1 MATNVKQAYAMINGQ
16 KVVATYDETTELWT
30 VETTA
35 PSESSWSQPGHVYEV
50 TLHAEDAAGNTVEM
64 DSSDETYGS
73 RLKIRVLEKTKP
85 VATIISPTQNAVLG
99 SATQDIVME
108 IYDIGGSG
116 LNMSSVSFTFND
128 VAYTGTINWADTD
141 DGKKRATVTMDNL
154 ADGVNKE
161 TLSVSDNDGNTSD
174 LASVQFVISTAAP
187 LLSVTTPTDEL
198 ITNSPTLV
206 VSGTAS
212 AGSDLT
218 TLSSVTVNGESATL
232 TEGDDGVSNFTATV
246 TLTSGANSIVVVA
259 TDSIGKTTSI
269 TRTVTLD
276 TEAPVIT
283 NVIASATTV
292 DANGVIKITFK
303 VTDQ

>member
-16 KVVATYDETTELWT
+16 KVVASYDETTELWT

-35 PSESSWSQPGHVYEV
+35 PSESSWNQPGHVYEV

-73 RLKIRVLEKTKP
+73 QLKIRVLEKTKP
-85 VATIISPTQNAVLG
+85 VASIISPTQNAVLG

-116 LNMSSVSFTFND
+116 LNMSSVSFVFND
-128 VAYTGTINWADTD
+128 VAYTDTINWADTD

-154 ADGVNKE
+154 ADGVNKA

-187 LLSVTTPTDEL
+187 LDRKSV
-198 ITNSPTLV
+198 V
-206 VSGTAS
+206 
-212 AGSDLT
+212 
-218 TLSSVTVNGESATL
+218 
-232 TEGDDGVSNFTATV
+232 
-246 TLTSGANSIVVVA
+246 
-259 TDSIGKTTSI
+259 
-269 TRTVTLD
+269 
-276 TEAPVIT
+276 
-283 NVIASATTV
+283 
-292 DANGVIKITFK
+292 
-303 VTDQ
+303 